1 MALGDFFPA
10 SVRKAQTEKRLTP
23 GAVLYLPVTFSRD
36 GKTKEK
42 YLVLVASV
50 APKLL
55 MFVINTEVNQLVA
68 RTPALSRCNLVIP
81 QSEHTF
87 LDYDSNVACHEILAL
102 DEDVVSSQMTAS
114 TARYK
119 GQISDELKQQVLGV
133 MSMQP
138 KTISKIH
145 RDAIVAALT

>member
-1 MALGDFFPA
+1 MSLGDFFPA
-10 SVRKAQTEKRLTP
+10 SVREAHIEQRLTP
-23 GAVLYLPVTFSRD
+23 GAVLYLPVTFPRD

-68 RTPALSRCNLVIP
+68 RTPALSRCNVVIP
-81 QSEHTF
+81 QSEHAF

-102 DEDVVSSQMTAS
+102 DASVVAGQLNAS
-114 TARYK
+114 TGRYK
-119 GQISDELKQQVLGV
+119 GYISDELKQQILGV
-133 MSMQP
+133 IATQP
-138 KTISKIH
+138 KTISKVH
-145 RDAIVAALT
+145 RDAIVAAFT